1 MLALSTQVLL
11 GANLPDLNLANDVWP
26 SSSLIHVKMP
36 VFSSL
41 QYHGEN
47 TFDSQM
53 KTSGSVM
60 GQAVRLPTALYKGY
74 EAADLIIPSYG
85 TVFISVKDAEKEDA
99 VKIAA
104 RFHRLGFTLL
114 ATEGTATI
122 LAEKGITTGIVKK
135 LQDGNNG
142 ILEKITQH
150 RINMVIN
157 VTNLSDSASHD
168 AILIQDT
175 ALETHIPVL
184 SSLQSAADILTVL
197 ETMAMTTQ
205 PL

>member
-1 MLALSTQVLL
+1 M
-11 GANLPDLNLANDVWP
+11 
-26 SSSLIHVKMP
+26 
-36 VFSSL
+36 
-41 QYHGEN
+41 
-47 TFDSQM
+47 
-53 KTSGSVM
+53 
-60 GQAVRLPTALYKGY
+60 
-74 EAADLIIPSYG
+74 
-85 TVFISVKDAEKEDA
+85 
-99 VKIAA
+99 
-104 RFHRLGFTLL
+104 
-114 ATEGTATI
+114 
-122 LAEKGITTGIVKK
+122 KK